1 MDQKKRHNDDN
12 QESEAKRF
20 KSGSSLSDAEKRQE
34 EIARIRRQISE
45 RLKDLGKANPNLN
58 TSSSNVNTIGGGFSI
73 PTNPLSG
80 IARPSFNLNNNSAAI
95 QEAREKVLSRINSL
109 SRFSNIPQPPERDQG
124 RKGLGLKVEAH
135 PALQHLFDKNDNDTG
150 KIPFNLIPKANFAT
164 TKANQ
169 RVAQAATKKK
179 QMKVERPDI
188 ESFAD
193 PSKNPY
199 FDPNLAVESIAPKSR
214 VSRSL
219 RFNQQGKYIEQAKQ
233 MRTQARLEK
242 LKQEIADSVKK
253 TGMDVELDLVSDMSV
268 KKEAPPNIEWWDAP
282 LMKNPEIFEPTEEN
296 INFDTENGSVIT
308 LYIQHPVPIN
318 PPVDMGPPPPKPLML
333 TKKERK
339 KLRRQRRLEE
349 QRDKQDKIRMGLLP
363 PEQPKVKIS
372 NLMRVLGNEAI
383 MDPTKVE
390 AQVREQM
397 KSRQDAHKKHNE
409 EKKLTKE
416 EKREKLKKKLM
427 EDTSKVVQVAV
438 FKVNDLS
445 DGQKRYKVD
454 INAQQLYL
462 TGIVIV
468 CPTQC
473 MVVVEGGPKGIKQY
487 KKLMLRRIDWSDSK
501 KMDTGEGEGNG
512 DEEGEGEGGENTQ
525 PKEKKENKCFLVWE
539 GSIKERLFKNGFKFK
554 SCPAEYKVKE
564 TLEKFNATHYWDLVK
579 NYVEPTL

>member
-1 MDQKKRHNDDN
+1 MDQKKRHNYDY

-20 KSGSSLSDAEKRQE
+20 KPGVPKTKAEQDE

-45 RLKDLGKANPNLN
+45 RLKDLEKKNPQLN
-58 TSSSNVNTIGGGFSI
+58 TSSSTGGGFTM
-73 PTNPLSG
+73 PMNPMGGSV
-80 IARPSFNLNNNSAAI
+80 RPSLESTNRAI
-95 QEAREKVLSRINSL
+95 QEAKERAMARLSN
-109 SRFSNIPQPPERDQG
+109 FPQFANISQAPERDQG

-135 PALQHLFDKNDNDTG
+135 PSLQHLFEKNDSTETSS
-150 KIPFNLIPKANFAT
+150 IPFNLIPKANFAT

-169 RVAQAATKKK
+169 RVAQAANKKK
-179 QMKVERPDI
+179 QMKVEKPDI

-214 VSRSL
+214 ISRSL
-219 RFNQQGKYIEQAKQ
+219 HFNKQGKYIEQANQ

-268 KKEAPPNIEWWDAP
+268 KKEVPPNIEWWDAP
-282 LMKNPEIFEPTEEN
+282 LMKNPEIVEPIEEN
-296 INFDTENGSVIT
+296 INFDTDNGSVIT
-308 LYIQHPVPIN
+308 LYIQHPVQIS
-318 PPVDMGPPPPKPLML
+318 PPNDNGPPPPKPLML

-383 MDPTKVE
+383 LDPTKVE

-416 EKREKLKKKLM
+416 ERREKIKKKLM

-501 KMDTGEGEGNG
+501 KMDTGDDEEDN
-512 DEEGEGEGGENTQ
+512 DEEGGEGK

-554 SCPAEYKVKE
+554 PCPTEYKVQE
-564 TLEKFNATHYWDLVK
+564 TLEKFNATHYWELVK
-579 NYVEPTL
+579 NYVEPAL

>member
-1 MDQKKRHNDDN
+1 MDQKKRHNYDY
-12 QESEAKRF
+12 QENDAKRI
-20 KSGSSLSDAEKRQE
+20 KTGVPKTKAEQDE
-34 EIARIRRQISE
+34 QIARIRQQISE
-45 RLKDLGKANPNLN
+45 KLKDLEKKKPHL
-58 TSSSNVNTIGGGFSI
+58 TSNSTIGGGFSI
-73 PTNPLSG
+73 PSNPVGGNVRPAFDTN
-80 IARPSFNLNNNSAAI
+80 RAI
-95 QEAREKVLSRINSL
+95 QEAKERVAKLKNL
-109 SRFSNIPQPPERDQG
+109 PQFANIMHPPERDQG

-135 PALQHLFDKNDNDTG
+135 PSLQHLFEKNDNDTVG
-150 KIPFNLIPKANFAT
+150 KIPFNLIPKASFAT

-169 RVAQAATKKK
+169 RVAQAITKKK
-179 QMKVERPDI
+179 QLKVEKPDI

-214 VSRSL
+214 ISRTL
-219 RFNQQGKYIEQAKQ
+219 RFNKQGKYIEQANQ

-282 LMKNPEIFEPTEEN
+282 LMKNPEIIEPKEEN
-296 INFDTENGSVIT
+296 INFDTDNGSIIT
-308 LYIQHPVPIN
+308 IYIQHPVQID
-318 PPVDMGPPPPKPLML
+318 PPVDAGPPPPKPLML

-363 PEQPKVKIS
+363 PDQPKVKIS

-383 MDPTKVE
+383 LDPTKVE

-501 KMDTGEGEGNG
+501 KLNAKNEGDIEM
-512 DEEGEGEGGENTQ
+512 DEEGENGNPSTSIINNDQ
-525 PKEKKENKCFLVWE
+525 DASKEKK
-539 GSIKERLFKNGFKFK
+539 RK
-554 SCPAEYKVKE
+554 SMFPCMGRKY
-564 TLEKFNATHYWDLVK
+564 
-579 NYVEPTL
+579 

>member
-1 MDQKKRHNDDN
+1 MDQKKRHNDDY
-12 QESEAKRF
+12 QESDAKRF
-20 KSGSSLSDAEKRQE
+20 KPGIPKTKAEQDE

-45 RLKDLGKANPNLN
+45 RLKDLEKKNPQLN
-58 TSSSNVNTIGGGFSI
+58 TSTSTGGGFTMPMNPMGSSI
-73 PTNPLSG
+73 
-80 IARPSFNLNNNSAAI
+80 RPSLESTNRLI
-95 QEAREKVLSRINSL
+95 QEAKERAMARLSN
-109 SRFSNIPQPPERDQG
+109 FPQFANITQAPERDQG

-135 PALQHLFDKNDNDTG
+135 PSLQHLFDKSDSTDTS

-169 RVAQAATKKK
+169 RVAQAANKKK
-179 QMKVERPDI
+179 QMKVEKPDI

-193 PSKNPY
+193 PMKNPY

-214 VSRSL
+214 ISRSL
-219 RFNQQGKYIEQAKQ
+219 HFNKQGKYIEQANQ

-282 LMKNPEIFEPTEEN
+282 MMKNPEIVEPTEEN
-296 INFDTENGSVIT
+296 INFDTDQGSVIT
-308 LYIQHPVPIN
+308 LYIQHPVQIS
-318 PPVDMGPPPPKPLML
+318 PPVDNGPPPPKPLML

-363 PEQPKVKIS
+363 PDQPKVKIS

-383 MDPTKVE
+383 LDPTKVE

-416 EKREKLKKKLM
+416 ERREKIKKKLM

-473 MVVVEGGPKGIKQY
+473 MVVVEAQVREQMKSRQDAHKKHNEEKKLTKEERREKIK
-487 KKLMLRRIDWSDSK
+487 KKLMEDTSKVVQVAVFKVNDLSDGQKKIQGGYQCSTTLPHRYCHCLSYSMYGRGGRR
-501 KMDTGEGEGNG
+501 T
-512 DEEGEGEGGENTQ
+512 
-525 PKEKKENKCFLVWE
+525 
-539 GSIKERLFKNGFKFK
+539 
-554 SCPAEYKVKE
+554 
-564 TLEKFNATHYWDLVK
+564 
-579 NYVEPTL
+579 

>member
-1 MDQKKRHNDDN
+1 
-12 QESEAKRF
+12 
-20 KSGSSLSDAEKRQE
+20 
-34 EIARIRRQISE
+34 
-45 RLKDLGKANPNLN
+45 
-58 TSSSNVNTIGGGFSI
+58 
-73 PTNPLSG
+73 
-80 IARPSFNLNNNSAAI
+80 
-95 QEAREKVLSRINSL
+95 
-109 SRFSNIPQPPERDQG
+109 
-124 RKGLGLKVEAH
+124 
-135 PALQHLFDKNDNDTG
+135 
-150 KIPFNLIPKANFAT
+150 
-164 TKANQ
+164 
-169 RVAQAATKKK
+169 
-179 QMKVERPDI
+179 
-188 ESFAD
+188 
-193 PSKNPY
+193 
-199 FDPNLAVESIAPKSR
+199 
-214 VSRSL
+214 
-219 RFNQQGKYIEQAKQ
+219 
-233 MRTQARLEK
+233 
-242 LKQEIADSVKK
+242 
-253 TGMDVELDLVSDMSV
+253 
-268 KKEAPPNIEWWDAP
+268 
-282 LMKNPEIFEPTEEN
+282 MKNPEIFEPTEEN
-296 INFDTENGSVIT
+296 INFDTDNGSVIT

-383 MDPTKVE
+383 LDPTKVE

-501 KMDTGEGEGNG
+501 KMDTGEGEE
-512 DEEGEGEGGENTQ
+512 DGEGEGKGGESSQ

>member
-1 MDQKKRHNDDN
+1 MDQKKRQNYDY

-20 KSGSSLSDAEKRQE
+20 KPGVPQSKAEQDE
-34 EIARIRRQISE
+34 QIARIRRQISE
-45 RLKDLGKANPNLN
+45 KLKDLEKKNPHLN
-58 TSSSNVNTIGGGFSI
+58 SSTSSIGGGFSV
-73 PTNPLSG
+73 PPNPLGGSVRPTLDST
-80 IARPSFNLNNNSAAI
+80 ARAI
-95 QEAREKVLSRINSL
+95 QEAKERAMARLSN
-109 SRFSNIPQPPERDQG
+109 FPQFANITHAPERDQG

-135 PALQHLFDKNDNDTG
+135 PSLQHLFEKTTSDTG

-179 QMKVERPDI
+179 QMKVEKPDI
-188 ESFAD
+188 EAFAD

-199 FDPNLAVESIAPKSR
+199 YDPNLAVESLAPKSR
-214 VSRSL
+214 ISRHL
-219 RFNQQGKYIEQAKQ
+219 RFNKQGKYIELANQ

-282 LMKNPEIFEPTEEN
+282 LMKNPEIFDPSEEG
-296 INFDTENGSVIT
+296 INFDTDHGSVIT
-308 LYIQHPVPIN
+308 LYIQHPVQIN

-363 PEQPKVKIS
+363 PDQPKVKIS
-372 NLMRVLGNEAI
+372 NLMRVLGNEAVL
-383 MDPTKVE
+383 DPTKVE

-416 EKREKLKKKLM
+416 ERREKLKKKLM

-501 KMDTGEGEGNG
+501 KMNTDEEQGDEGEKEEGDNGTGEGE
-512 DEEGEGEGGENTQ
+512 TS
-525 PKEKKENKCFLVWE
+525 KEKKENKCFLVWE

-554 SCPAEYKVKE
+554 PCPTEYKVQE
-564 TLEKFNATHYWDLVK
+564 TLEKFNATHYWELVK
-579 NYVEPTL
+579 NYVEPSLV